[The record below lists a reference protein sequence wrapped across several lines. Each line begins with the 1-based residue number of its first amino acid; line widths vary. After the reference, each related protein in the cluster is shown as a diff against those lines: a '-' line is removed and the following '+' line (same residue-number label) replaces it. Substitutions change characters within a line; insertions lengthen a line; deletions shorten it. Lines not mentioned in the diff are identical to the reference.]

1 MDIETAAN
9 IGEVLGGLAILI
21 TLLFGLRQMRQ
32 WNENRKYEIGRDLA
46 NHMGS
51 PLVQRGMSVIINS
64 LDEGFTTKDIN
75 DLSREEKN
83 AINALMIGMNYHG
96 LLTFHG
102 HLSINL
108 VASFYTSFTLIFG
121 QKLRRVV
128 NLMYDSVS
136 NKLGESGDIDDVV
149 SKPFDWLIWLL
160 DRLDEIPAPEAPIYE
175 LYKDWKDP
183 NSK

>member
-64 LDEGFTTKDIN
+64 LDEEFTSRDISE
-75 DLSREEKN
+75 LSREEKN

-102 HLSINL
+102 HLSIKL

-121 QKLRRVV
+121 QKMRRVV
-128 NLMYDSVS
+128 DLMYSS
-136 NKLGESGDIDDVV
+136 ALGESGDIDDVV

>member
-83 AINALMIGMNYHG
+83 SINALMIGMNYHG

-102 HLSINL
+102 HLSIKL

-121 QKLRRVV
+121 QKMRRVV
-128 NLMYDSVS
+128 DLMYT
-136 NKLGESGDIDDVV
+136 NALGESDDLDDVV

-175 LYKDWKDP
+175 LHKDWKDP
-183 NSK
+183 HSK

>member
-64 LDEGFTTKDIN
+64 LDEEFTSRDISE
-75 DLSREEKN
+75 LSREEKN

-102 HLSINL
+102 HLSIKL

-121 QKLRRVV
+121 QKMRRVV
-128 NLMYDSVS
+128 DLMYSS
-136 NKLGESGDIDDVV
+136 ALGESGDIDDVV

-175 LYKDWKDP
+175 LHKDWKDP